1 MKLLQEAL
9 RSLRRQPAA
18 SSVAIVGLALALT
31 AGLLLAFIALTLSA
45 VDPNIREPER
55 VVLLDFKG
63 NAPQA
68 QTPWIT
74 GGPVAIG
81 TLLQQR
87 KVPLEQITRVAFDG
101 LDIQHQG
108 RLQPAYLIMADPSAV
123 PLLGLRALAG
133 DLPAALVQR
142 DGIAISQSLLQTL
155 WPEATPAQALGRTL
169 VAQNRRYTVAAVLP
183 DTDPRTPFWPASPM
197 VGDAMA
203 MVGWETQGNRWTQ
216 EERDAIFMANG
227 RVFARLQPGAR
238 AADVG
243 GWMREAVKASPG
255 YAKLPADWTAGGREP
270 AYFRGLPLTE
280 LPYAGPNEEY
290 WGLITALVA
299 ACTLLLVMAAFNHMN
314 LQAAA
319 LLQRQRETAL
329 RRSLGADSPALL
341 RLWALEGLLPLLLA
355 AGLALLAAW
364 MLAPLVGPALGFSPR
379 QRLADPVPWQALAG
393 LGAVVALLWPLCSLL
408 PAWQALR
415 RPPAPALQGRTAS
428 EGPWGRR
435 TRQALLGLQLGGALL
450 LLSLAGVLALQ
461 QQHLLQAE
469 RGFQT
474 EGRYWLGLMVNPAEL
489 PPMEGLA
496 RAVAQ
501 HPAISHW
508 AWSDSPPAQATRGR
522 LELHTSAG
530 SQQQVLRL
538 STVSSGFFGTYGM
551 RVLAGEVKVPAVAPA
566 AAAVA
571 ASAPA
576 AGESRMVIDA
586 KAARALGFASP
597 QAAVGAV
604 LRGGGGFMQAGN
616 EPRRV
621 VAVVADVKLESARSE
636 ARPQGFLLNEAPQW
650 DLNVHGPDP
659 VALRAALDEVWRQAG
674 PPVPHQIR
682 SATSQLAAVYAQE
695 AQLAALLG
703 LVALLAV
710 AVALAGAYALVA
722 DTLRRRRTELVLR
735 RLHGAGPAAMA
746 RAVLAECVWP
756 AGIAALVALPLAAA
770 GGALYLEG
778 FEDRI
783 DLAAGVAVPMLL
795 ALGATTLVTG
805 LALARHLRQALKLQP
820 IEALR

>member
-1 MKLLQEAL
+1 MKLLHEAL

-18 SSVAIVGLALALT
+18 SGVAIVGLALALT
-31 AGLLLAFIALTLSA
+31 AALLLAFIALTLSA
-45 VDPNIREPER
+45 LDPNIREPER

-68 QTPWIT
+68 PTPWLT
-74 GGPVAIG
+74 GGPLVIG

-87 KVPLEQITRVAFDG
+87 AVPLEQITRVAFDG

-108 RLQPAYLIMADPSAV
+108 RLQPAYLIMADATAV

-133 DLPAALVQR
+133 DLGAALVQR
-142 DGIAISQSLLQTL
+142 DGIAISQGLLQTL
-155 WPEATPAQALGRTL
+155 WPGATPAQALGRTL
-169 VAQNRRYTVAAVLP
+169 VAQHRTYNVAAVLP
-183 DTDPRTPFWPASPM
+183 NTDPRTPFWPASPM

-203 MVGWETQGNRWTQ
+203 MVGWDTQGNRLSPA
-216 EERDAIFMANG
+216 ERDAVFMANG
-227 RVFARLQPGAR
+227 RVFARLKPGAR
-238 AADVG
+238 ASDVG
-243 GWMREAVKASPG
+243 GWMREAVQASPG
-255 YAKLPADWTAGGREP
+255 YAALPAEWTAGGREP

-280 LPYAGPNEEY
+280 LPYAGPNEAY
-290 WGLITALVA
+290 WGLITGLTA

-329 RRSLGADSPALL
+329 RRSLGADGGALL

-379 QRLADPVPWQALAG
+379 QPLADPVPWQALAG

-530 SQQQVLRL
+530 NQQQVLRL

-551 RVLAGEVKVPAVAPA
+551 RVLAGEVKVPAAAAPA
-566 AAAVA
+566 AAA
-571 ASAPA
+571 ASAV
-576 AGESRMVIDA
+576 AGEARMVIDA
-586 KAARALGFASP
+586 KAARALGYATP
-597 QAAVGAV
+597 QAALGAV
-604 LRGGGGFMQAGN
+604 LRGGGAFMQAGN
-616 EPRRV
+616 EQRRV

-650 DLNVHGPDP
+650 DLNVYGPDP

-674 PPVPHQIR
+674 PPVPHEVR
-682 SATSQLAAVYAQE
+682 SAPSQLAAVYAQE
-695 AQLAALLG
+695 AQLTALLG

-735 RLHGAGPAAMA
+735 RLHGAGPTAMA
-746 RAVLAECVWP
+746 RAVLAECAWP

-770 GGALYLEG
+770 GGALYLDG

-783 DLAAGVAVPMLL
+783 DLAAGVAVPVLL
-795 ALGATTLVTG
+795 ALAATTLVTG
-805 LALARHLRQALKLQP
+805 LALLRHLRQALKLQP